1 MVTGVTG
8 SYWVML
14 PPSRSAAQTVEA
26 AQRAEAQGIGVFS
39 IEMASSP
46 WVPLAAAAATTSTL
60 QLATGVALGLTRP
73 PFETAVAALDL
84 DRLCDGR
91 FTLGLGT
98 SVRRLYVEHYGVP
111 YDPPVARLGEAIRI
125 IKLVLSGEARS
136 HGRFEGDY
144 WQLDFSHL
152 AMARPVRPNLPVWV
166 AALRTPLVR
175 LAGELA
181 DGLMGHPSWSLDWA
195 RQQTLGPYAD
205 AVARSGRTRDQVH
218 VNLWHVV
225 APNRDPA
232 QSVQDAKRH
241 VASYASIAQY
251 EGYFAA
257 HGFGAEARQLQ
268 AAAAERADGAAL
280 VPDEMARTFVVCG
293 TPDEVRAQID
303 GLWEFADS
311 ICLQPPPVPRAER
324 LEYER
329 TIAETFYA

>member
-1 MVTGVTG
+1 MTG

-26 AQRAEAQGIGVFS
+26 AQRAEAQGLAGVFS
-39 IEMASSP
+39 IQLASSP
-46 WVPLAAAAATTSTL
+46 WVPLGAAAATTSTL
-60 QLATGVALGLTRP
+60 QLATGIALGLARP
-73 PFETAVAALDL
+73 PFETALAALDL
-84 DRLCDGR
+84 DRLSEGR
-91 FTLGLGT
+91 FTLGLGA
-98 SVRRLYVEHYGVP
+98 SVRSVHDEHYGVP
-111 YDPPVARLGEAIRI
+111 YDPPVPRLAEAVRI
-125 IKLVLSGEARS
+125 IKLILSGEARS
-136 HGRFEGDY
+136 GGRFEGDY
-144 WQLDFSHL
+144 WHLDFSHL
-152 AMARPVRPNLPVWV
+152 EMARPLRPDLPVWI
-166 AALRTPLVR
+166 AALRTSLVR

-181 DGLMGHPSWSLDWA
+181 DGLMGHPSWSLPWA

-205 AVARSGRTRDQVH
+205 ALARSGRRRDQVH

-225 APNRDPA
+225 APNKDAA

-241 VASYASIAQY
+241 VARYGSIAQY
-251 EGYFAA
+251 EGYFVA

-293 TPDEVRAQID
+293 TPDDVRAQVD

-324 LEYER
+324 LEYET

>member
-1 MVTGVTG
+1 MATGPTP

-26 AQRAEAQGIGVFS
+26 ARKAEAQGLGVFS
-39 IEMASSP
+39 IQMASSP

-60 QLATGVALGLTRP
+60 QLATGIALGLTRP
-73 PFETAVAALDL
+73 PFETALDALDL
-84 DRLCDGR
+84 DRLSEGR

-98 SVRRLYVEHYGVP
+98 SVRRLYDEQYGVP
-111 YDPPVARLGEAIRI
+111 YDPPVARLTEAVRI
-125 IKLVLSGEARS
+125 IKLILSGEARS
-136 HGRFEGDY
+136 HGRFDGDY

-152 AMARPVRPNLPVWV
+152 QMARPLRPDLPVWV

-175 LAGELA
+175 VAGAVA
-181 DGLMGHPSWSLDWA
+181 DGLMGHPSWSIHWA

-205 AVARSGRTRDQVH
+205 ALARSGRSRDQVH

-225 APNRDPA
+225 APNRDPD

-241 VASYASIAQY
+241 VAAYASIAQY

-257 HGFGAEARQLQ
+257 HGFGAEARLLQ
-268 AAAAERADGAAL
+268 AAAAERSDGAAL

-293 TPDEVRAQID
+293 TPDQVRAQIN

-311 ICLQPPPVPRAER
+311 ICLQPPPAPRAER
-324 LEYER
+324 LEYEA
-329 TIAETFYA
+329 TIAATFYA

>member
-1 MVTGVTG
+1 MATGATR

-14 PPSRSAAQTVEA
+14 PPSRSAAQTVAA
-26 AQRAEAQGIGVFS
+26 AQKAEAQGVGVFS
-39 IEMASSP
+39 IQMASSP

-60 QLATGVALGLTRP
+60 ELATGIALGLSRP
-73 PFETAVAALDL
+73 PFETALAALDL
-84 DRLCDGR
+84 DRLSEGR

-98 SVRRLYVEHYGVP
+98 SVRRLYDEHYGVP
-111 YDPPVARLGEAIRI
+111 YDPPVRRLAEAVRI
-125 IKLVLSGEARS
+125 IKLILSGQARS
-136 HGRFEGDY
+136 HGRFDGDY

-152 AMARPVRPNLPVWV
+152 EMARPLRPDLPIWI

-175 LAGELA
+175 LAGALA
-181 DGLMGHPSWSLDWA
+181 DGLMGHPSWSVHWA

-232 QSVQDAKRH
+232 QSVEDAKRH
-241 VASYASIAQY
+241 VAAYASIAQY
-251 EGYFAA
+251 EGYFEA
-257 HGFGAEARQLQ
+257 HGFGAEARRLQ
-268 AAAAERADGAAL
+268 AAGTDRADRVAL

-303 GLWEFADS
+303 ELWEFCDS
-311 ICLQPPPVPRAER
+311 ICLQPPPVARPER
-324 LEYER
+324 LEYES
-329 TIAETFYA
+329 TIAAMFYS